1 LPFTT
6 AYVDEEPPQRVQPA
20 QEPPL
25 SVVAPTPIQLPANPT
40 VGELANLDP
49 NLLDVLELCSV
60 YLVALDEQ
68 FTTIEQ
74 DWVDAK
80 FGPGSADKFIQIMS
94 TIDWAKCFDD
104 IYNKLLLLGP
114 DSQMYMLTQAPKLFQ
129 DLLES
134 DGLEDL
140 EQERLIGLIRFINES
155 LNSSGT

>member
-1 LPFTT
+1 M
-6 AYVDEEPPQRVQPA
+6 
-20 QEPPL
+20 
-25 SVVAPTPIQLPANPT
+25 PANPT

-49 NLLDVLELCSV
+49 SLLKVLELCSV

-114 DSQMYMLTQAPKLFQ
+114 DSQLYMLTQAPKLFQ

-140 EQERLIGLIRFINES
+140 EQERLIGLISFINES

>member
-1 LPFTT
+1 
-6 AYVDEEPPQRVQPA
+6 
-20 QEPPL
+20 
-25 SVVAPTPIQLPANPT
+25 
-40 VGELANLDP
+40 
-49 NLLDVLELCSV
+49 
-60 YLVALDEQ
+60 
-68 FTTIEQ
+68 
-74 DWVDAK
+74 
-80 FGPGSADKFIQIMS
+80 MS

-155 LNSSGT
+155 LNTSGT